1 MNTANYS
8 QEAIAVV
15 EECIEM
21 FDVESLVEHAL
32 YYISVFHCAVM
43 DYVLENIEDSEEL
56 TQEEMQYLSER
67 VQDFIVKHL

>member
-1 MNTANYS
+1 MNTENYS

-32 YYISVFHCAVM
+32 NYVSVYHWEVM

-56 TQEEMQYLSER
+56 TQEEWQFLSER
-67 VQDFIVKHL
+67 VRGIMDRLM